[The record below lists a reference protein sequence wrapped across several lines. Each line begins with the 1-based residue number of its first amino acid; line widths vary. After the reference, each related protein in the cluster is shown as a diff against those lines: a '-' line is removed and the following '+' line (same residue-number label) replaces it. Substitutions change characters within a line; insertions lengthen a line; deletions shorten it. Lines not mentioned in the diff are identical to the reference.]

1 MSSNL
6 LCSTGESAN
15 SRSLPRSKTG
25 VREIFVP
32 RTARERPVTVACL
45 QSWGL
50 GNDRFRRNVAGAFL
64 SAASPGVISLFFR
77 NDHYA
82 NQEAYLFAIAEA
94 MRGEY
99 EAIAA
104 AGVTLQIDCP
114 DLAMGRHIQY
124 ANLSVEDFRKR
135 ARLHIE

>member
-1 MSSNL
+1 MKAAL
-6 LCSTGESAN
+6 A
-15 SRSLPRSKTG
+15 G
-25 VREIFVP
+25 VK
-32 RTARERPVTVACL
+32 A
-45 QSWGL
+45 
-50 GNDRFRRNVAGAFL
+50 AGAFL

-104 AGVTLQIDCP
+104 AGVMVQIDCP
-114 DLAMGRHIQY
+114 DLAMGRHIHTPTCPSRNS
-124 ANLSVEDFRKR
+124 ASGRGSISR
-135 ARLHIE
+135 R